1 MAPVQPKLM
10 AVPPQSGA
18 VFGTGTGFLQPAG
31 YMTASPASGPAGS
44 LPTPAGACGSGMA
57 SGSIGTQFEKT
68 YKRMKT
74 ADGHFVLVEVENPE
88 I

>member
-1 MAPVQPKLM
+1 
-10 AVPPQSGA
+10 
-18 VFGTGTGFLQPAG
+18 
-31 YMTASPASGPAGS
+31 MTASPASGPAGS